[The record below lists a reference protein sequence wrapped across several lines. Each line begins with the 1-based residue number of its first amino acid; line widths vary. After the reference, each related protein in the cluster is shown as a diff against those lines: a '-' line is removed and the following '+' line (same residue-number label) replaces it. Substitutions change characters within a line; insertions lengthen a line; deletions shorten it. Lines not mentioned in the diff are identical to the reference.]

1 MEMRSPHVLPAV
13 ADRTIM
19 LPGYDSVLARSE
31 RLLVA
36 EVLYS
41 SCWIGTVLDLA
52 QCTDKEGLG
61 LHGWMTQDLSGAL
74 SALSVLR
81 LGSPSAYQALT
92 NRLPIV
98 LLSSYRFETE

>member
-13 ADRTIM
+13 TDRTIM
-19 LPGYDSVLARSE
+19 LSHFGSVLACPE
-31 RLLVA
+31 RLLIA

-61 LHGWMTQDLSGAL
+61 LRGWMTQDLSGAL
-74 SALSVLR
+74 SAPSILR
-81 LGSPSAYQALT
+81 LGLPSAYQALT

-98 LLSSYRFETE
+98 LLSSYRFKTE